1 VIAKAFAF
9 DFFGMRMSS
18 SPLKKKKKKK
28 MLLFIGELK

>member
-18 SPLKKKKKKK
+18 SPLKKKKKK